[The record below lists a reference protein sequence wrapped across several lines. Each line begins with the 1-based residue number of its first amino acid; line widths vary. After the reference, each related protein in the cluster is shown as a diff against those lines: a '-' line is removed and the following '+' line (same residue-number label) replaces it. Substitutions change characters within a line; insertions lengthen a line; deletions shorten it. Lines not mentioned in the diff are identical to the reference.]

1 MRRTIVH
8 FSDTAG
14 FGGAEQMLLT
24 TLAGLDR
31 ERWRCVLMHHANA
44 GAAQLAEGA
53 RDLAIETRAVPG
65 ARGPAGM
72 ANLGQMV
79 GAIRAEQPALF
90 HAHLIGALR
99 CTKGIL
105 AARLAGVPGV
115 LATQQLYPSSLSR
128 RKRMRQKLVSIA
140 VDRYVAVSHAMARG
154 LRHAVAFGDRVAVIH
169 NAIDVAAF
177 GGAASTNL
185 REALTGGAARPTVLT
200 VARLNKQKGL
210 EHLITAAARL
220 PDTLFFIAGEGP
232 EREAL
237 ELHARQL
244 NVADRVTFLGHR
256 SDVLE
261 LLAACDL
268 FVLPSLFEGLPVS
281 VLEAMAAGKP
291 VVATAIGGTD
301 EAMIHQ
307 ETGLLVPPGDP
318 GALVTAIRT
327 LLSDPGL
334 SQRVGAAGR
343 QRVQQ
348 LFSVETMVGRI
359 TRLYEDVLGTRA
371 GNGRH

>member
-8 FSDTAG
+8 FTDTAG

-31 ERWRCVLMHHANA
+31 QRWRCVLMHHPNA
-44 GAAQLAEGA
+44 GATELAEGA
-53 RDLAIETRAVPG
+53 RRLNVETRTVPG
-65 ARGPAGM
+65 ARGFGGA
-72 ANLGQMV
+72 ANLPQLV
-79 GAIRAEQPALF
+79 RAIRAERPALL

-128 RKRMRQKLVSIA
+128 RKRMRQRLISIA

-154 LRHAVAFGDRVAVIH
+154 LRHSVAFGDRVAVIH

-177 GGAASTNL
+177 SRAASTNL
-185 REALTGGAARPTVLT
+185 REALTGGVARPIVLT

-210 EHLITAAARL
+210 EYLITAAARL
-220 PDTLFFIAGEGP
+220 PDTLFVIAGEGP
-232 EREAL
+232 DREAL
-237 ELHARQL
+237 EVQARAL
-244 NVADRVTFLGHR
+244 NAADRVTFLGHR
-256 SDVLE
+256 GDVLE

-268 FVLPSLFEGLPVS
+268 FVLPSLSEGLPVS

-301 EAMIHQ
+301 EAVLHQ

-318 GALVTAIRT
+318 VALATAIRT
-327 LLSDPGL
+327 LLADPGL
-334 SQRVGAAGR
+334 SRRVGAAGR

-348 LFSVETMVGRI
+348 LFSAETMVGQI
-359 TRLYEDVLGTRA
+359 SRLYEDVLGARTR
-371 GNGRH
+371 NGRH